1 MPGIR
6 TEADVYYFVDK
17 CGSLSAVQKRAIRTA
32 FVNMLKSRG
41 ICSQVFVYIVNTYFF
56 TVWRIVPGRNTRTY
70 KKFDTALLCHIFTP
84 V

>member
-41 ICSQVFVYIVNTYFF
+41 ICSQVYVYIFHLNF
-56 TVWRIVPGRNTRTY
+56 NSQ
-70 KKFDTALLCHIFTP
+70 
-84 V
+84 

>member
-32 FVNMLKSRG
+32 FVNILKSRG

-56 TVWRIVPGRNTRTY
+56 TVWRIVPGCTTLNEQ
-70 KKFDTALLCHIFTP
+70 KHENL
-84 V
+84 